1 MFVMSGAEES
11 DDTMMFCASCGT
23 AEVDDIKLRKCTAC
37 HSARYCGVKCQ
48 KQHRPQHKKECKKRA
63 AELRDEILFKQPESI
78 HLGDCPICC
87 LPLPIDLDKSTLMS
101 CCCKTIC
108 IGCHH
113 TNVIRE
119 VRGKLD
125 RKCPF
130 CRHPTPKSEEVK
142 RNLIERIEANDPVA
156 IRQMGGYRNQ
166 EGDYD
171 GAIEYFKKAAG
182 LGDLGAHYELT
193 VMYRNRHGV
202 EKDKKKEVYHLEK
215 AAIGG
220 EPFARHNLGVIENE
234 NGRPDRAVKHWII
247 AAKLGYDKSLESLKK
262 SYRRG
267 LVSKEDFAAA
277 LRGHQAAVDATKS
290 PQREEAELALSQQ
303 REAAEAA
310 RKDRVK

>member
-1 MFVMSGAEES
+1 
-11 DDTMMFCASCGT
+11 MMYCASCGT
-23 AEVDDIKLRKCTAC
+23 PEVDDVKLKDCSAC
-37 HSARYCGVKCQ
+37 KLVKYCGVKCQ
-48 KQHRPQHKKECKKRA
+48 KDHRPQHKQACKKRA
-63 AELRDEILFKQPESI
+63 AELRDEILFKQPEST
-78 HLGDCPICC
+78 HRGDCPICF
-87 LPLPIDLDKSTLMS
+87 LPLPIDHTKSTLWS
-101 CCCKTIC
+101 CCCKVIC
-108 IGCHH
+108 NGCDRA
-113 TNVIRE
+113 NVRRE
-119 VRGKLD
+119 VREKLD

-130 CRHPTPKSEEVK
+130 CRHPVPKSEEEFK
-142 RNLIERIEANDPVA
+142 RNIIERIEANDPVA

-220 EPFARHNLGVIENE
+220 EPFARHNLGCIEE
-234 NGRPDRAVKHWII
+234 ESGRPDRAVKHWII

-262 SYRRG
+262 IYRRG

-277 LRGHQAAVDATKS
+277 LRGHQAAIDATKS

>member
-1 MFVMSGAEES
+1 MSGVEES
-11 DDTMMFCASCGT
+11 DDMMYCASCGIGQ
-23 AEVDDIKLRKCTAC
+23 VDDVKLKDCSAC
-37 HSARYCGVKCQ
+37 KLVKYCGVKCQ
-48 KQHRPQHKKECKKRA
+48 KEHRPQHKRACKQRA
-63 AELRDEILFKQPESI
+63 AELRDEILFKQPERS

-87 LPLPIDLDKSTLMS
+87 LPLPLGQEKSTMMA
-101 CCCKTIC
+101 CCSKIIC
-108 IGCHH
+108 NGCEYANH
-113 TNVIRE
+113 IRE
-119 VRGKLD
+119 MEGCLD

-130 CRHPTPKSEEVK
+130 CRHPVPKSEEETKMNRMK
-142 RNLIERIEANDPVA
+142 RVEANDA
-156 IRQMGGYRNQ
+156 FAMCQMGVRCKN

-171 GAIEYFKKAAG
+171 GAFEYWTKAAG
-182 LGDLGAHYELT
+182 LGDVGAHYNLS
-193 VMYRNRHGV
+193 VMHREGLGV
-202 EKDKKKEVYHLEK
+202 EKNKKEEVYHLEK

-220 EPFARHNLGVIENE
+220 EPFARHNLGCIEEE

-277 LRGHQAAVDATKS
+277 LRGYQAAVDATKS